1 MKKMTKL
8 VKGSLALA
16 AAALL
21 ALPMALAVPQKALA
35 KEEEDDAEVIS
46 SVSLNIEADI
56 SAGEDGCE
64 VEVTTDDSEY
74 EVDYVEIK
82 NEPRDRWQDGDK
94 PKLKITLTTDEED
107 YIFESGFSKKDVE
120 LSGDEATV
128 TSVSRKK
135 DKLTIHVTLE
145 ELEGDG
151 DDGYDLEVYDLMWD
165 KSDGSA
171 SWDGGDDTETF
182 EVRILRDGS
191 ALSTSLTANY
201 PLYSFAPYFTGSGR
215 YTFKVRGVYDASH
228 KGDWEES
235 EPWEVSAEM
244 AAAVNSAASADA
256 MAGVW
261 IRDGKGW
268 WYRNPDGSYTVNN
281 WQLIENQRYF
291 FGETGYMKTGWILW
305 NGQWYYCG
313 ADGAMLSGT
322 ATPDGYYVGSDGV
335 WIP

>member
-8 VKGSLALA
+8 VKGSLTLA

-21 ALPMALAVPQKALA
+21 AFPMALAVPQKALA
-35 KEEEDDAEVIS
+35 KEEDDAEMIS

-82 NEPRDRWQDGDK
+82 NEPKDRWQDGDK

-244 AAAVNSAASADA
+244 AAAVNSAASADT

-313 ADGAMLSGT
+313 SDGAMLANT
-322 ATPDGYYVGSDGV
+322 TTPDGYYVGSDGA
-335 WIP
+335 WIQ

>member
-8 VKGSLALA
+8 VKGSLTLA

-21 ALPMALAVPQKALA
+21 ALPMAFAVPQKALA
-35 KEEEDDAEVIS
+35 KEEDDAEMIS
-46 SVSLNIEADI
+46 SVSLDIEAEI

-82 NEPRDRWQDGDK
+82 NEPKDRWQAGDK

-107 YIFESGFSKKDVE
+107 YIFGSGFSKKDVE

-128 TSVSRKK
+128 TSVSCKK

-171 SWDGGDDTETF
+171 SWDSGDDTETF

-268 WYRNPDGSYTVNN
+268 WYRNADRSYTVNN
-281 WQLIENQRYF
+281 WQLIDNKWYYF
-291 FGETGYMKTGWILW
+291 NEVGYMKTGWILW

-313 ADGAMLSGT
+313 SDGAMLANT
-322 ATPDGYYVGSDGV
+322 TTPAGYYVGSDGA
-335 WIP
+335 WIQ